1 MNLEIKDNKN
11 RTPLWLSLTVPD
23 DKIDPDDED
32 SVAARLSQAGA
43 SPDSIDSSSGEE
55 YHFLLKQEIFIS
67 LHVPSPLHTGTFWI
81 KRCTRKIVCNL
92 DKIAQIISWKINR
105 FF

>member
-55 YHFLLKQEIFIS
+55 YHIF
-67 LHVPSPLHTGTFWI
+67 
-81 KRCTRKIVCNL
+81 C
-92 DKIAQIISWKINR
+92 
-105 FF
+105 